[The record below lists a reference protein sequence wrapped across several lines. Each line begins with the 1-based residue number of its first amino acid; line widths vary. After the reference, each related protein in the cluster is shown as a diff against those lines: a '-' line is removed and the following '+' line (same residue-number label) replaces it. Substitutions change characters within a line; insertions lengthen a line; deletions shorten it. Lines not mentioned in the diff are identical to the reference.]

1 MVRGI
6 RAEGGEGLQMVFAR
20 AGGRKEM
27 SGHHLWL
34 ELVAEMLPERRARIK
49 AESKKLHRKYVLF
62 DYRRLLLMFLCI
74 LGHLC
79 VHGISGEMLV
89 VRRYYMGMDK
99 VTTNSRDGSFDCPFE
114 SFEEAKRAVRSAVA
128 DENLRPGII
137 EVVLKDGRYCI
148 TSAITFEREDSG
160 SKRHPV
166 RWRAQSRL
174 GACIS
179 GGISIPPFKKL
190 GEKKNLIRLTSR
202 AQKQIL
208 MSDISMLSRPEVL
221 DSLGWC
227 KDKVQAELVCGD
239 NVQTLARWPNDSY
252 VNIAPAPGIGHWY
265 EKRQHKISGFAYS
278 DKRIVRWKDEVEAR
292 ANGYFFH
299 DWASNDIAIE
309 RIDSNQKMIW
319 VDANGWQKG
328 MNYGYSREGIW
339 YGYNLLCELDVPGE
353 YFIDKNRHLVY
364 FWPHND
370 DDIKSCRLT
379 YSDGI
384 LRIGKNLSNVTF
396 AGLVFEDCRGDAIR
410 AVSTYDVSFIACVF
424 RNIGLQAFN
433 NFGAWRTRIIGCD
446 FYNIGSGA
454 LILCGGCRESLEKA
468 NTIIE
473 NCHIHHFSTRSLSYA
488 AAIELKGCGFQVL
501 RNTIHDAPH
510 WAIKL
515 DGPENSI
522 ISNELYSVCLDCG
535 EMGAI
540 YSYRTWLLDGSQVI
554 ANYIHDIYNPRY
566 ERNRGIMLDGQSAG
580 VTISSNV
587 FENVAVG
594 ISAGSIGNAI
604 VGNAF
609 LNCKPPIEAWPT
621 PITKKKISPSIID
634 SLSRVRIESA
644 PWKDRNSFLRSALR
658 AMELEGVRPAEIRT
672 EISGNRTTEKTLTY
686 YMRWAPYNELEW
698 CVGSNSVLEKG
709 LPDEKWVKAV
719 KMGAGQY
726 ASKFRASS
734 PVRSPI
740 TLKCKRLVDERGPGQ
755 NGRLLPGK

>member
-1 MVRGI
+1 MHTSQLEQILDETDAYCRNHSE
-6 RAEGGEGLQMVFAR
+6 RLSHAQVFDHAR
-20 AGGRKEM
+20 EVVNAGRHIHAWVH
-27 SGHHLWL
+27 S
-34 ELVAEMLPERRARIK
+34 
-49 AESKKLHRKYVLF
+49 LF

-299 DWASNDIAIE
+299 CHPIA
-309 RIDSNQKMIW
+309 
-319 VDANGWQKG
+319 A
-328 MNYGYSREGIW
+328 
-339 YGYNLLCELDVPGE
+339 
-353 YFIDKNRHLVY
+353 
-364 FWPHND
+364 
-370 DDIKSCRLT
+370 
-379 YSDGI
+379 
-384 LRIGKNLSNVTF
+384 
-396 AGLVFEDCRGDAIR
+396 
-410 AVSTYDVSFIACVF
+410 
-424 RNIGLQAFN
+424 
-433 NFGAWRTRIIGCD
+433 
-446 FYNIGSGA
+446 
-454 LILCGGCRESLEKA
+454 
-468 NTIIE
+468 
-473 NCHIHHFSTRSLSYA
+473 
-488 AAIELKGCGFQVL
+488 
-501 RNTIHDAPH
+501 
-510 WAIKL
+510 
-515 DGPENSI
+515 
-522 ISNELYSVCLDCG
+522 
-535 EMGAI
+535 
-540 YSYRTWLLDGSQVI
+540 
-554 ANYIHDIYNPRY
+554 
-566 ERNRGIMLDGQSAG
+566 
-580 VTISSNV
+580 
-587 FENVAVG
+587 
-594 ISAGSIGNAI
+594 
-604 VGNAF
+604 
-609 LNCKPPIEAWPT
+609 
-621 PITKKKISPSIID
+621 
-634 SLSRVRIESA
+634 
-644 PWKDRNSFLRSALR
+644 
-658 AMELEGVRPAEIRT
+658 
-672 EISGNRTTEKTLTY
+672 
-686 YMRWAPYNELEW
+686 
-698 CVGSNSVLEKG
+698 
-709 LPDEKWVKAV
+709 
-719 KMGAGQY
+719 
-726 ASKFRASS
+726 
-734 PVRSPI
+734 
-740 TLKCKRLVDERGPGQ
+740 
-755 NGRLLPGK
+755 